1 MIFKLEPTPSIL
13 QGYSLTQ
20 LSKWLCPSM
29 SFSWVVVIAVYGI
42 AEIDCVGRISDY
54 CILLSETISCFEH
67 EKHTDRTLSSSLA
80 SQPTSTR
87 REQSGE
93 LSIRLLS
100 SQNVISYA
108 TFGLRLCDRGII
120 SRCSAA
126 QRQSG
131 RANRETSTICSR
143 LPGPS

>member
-1 MIFKLEPTPSIL
+1 
-13 QGYSLTQ
+13 
-20 LSKWLCPSM
+20 M

-42 AEIDCVGRISDY
+42 AEIDCVGRISDH
-54 CILLSETISCFEH
+54 CIILLSETISCFEH
-67 EKHTDRTLSSSLA
+67 GKHRDRTLSSSLA

-87 REQSGE
+87 REGSGE

-131 RANRETSTICSR
+131 RANRETSTICPSR
-143 LPGPS
+143 LPCPSW